1 MKAKCKQR
9 NWMTF
14 NKPQIEINVNVLKR
28 SSFCLFLAATDFSQ
42 DTGWWVVAGWSLKL
56 GFYYWWKFTIPS
68 RTMAFFFFFWMIPFS
83 CTSQNI
89 VFFFSER
96 ETILSGICLSLG
108 IYKNCTFKSKLAIVC
123 NIGILQVSQKLEVF
137 FWSKVKQS
145 RQTVKALSK
154 LPETVHCKM
163 RNLKILKLLK
173 SISIG

>member
-14 NKPQIEINVNVLKR
+14 HKPQIEINVNVLKR

-68 RTMAFFFFFWMIPFS
+68 RTMAFFFFFWMLPFS

-89 VFFFSER
+89 VFFFLKEKLFYQVFAFHLAYIK
-96 ETILSGICLSLG
+96 TTHL
-108 IYKNCTFKSKLAIVC
+108 KSKLAIVC
-123 NIGILQVSQKLEVF
+123 NTGILQVSQKLEVF

-145 RQTVKALSK
+145 RQTVKVLSK

-163 RNLKILKLLK
+163 RNLKILKLLR

>member
-68 RTMAFFFFFWMIPFS
+68 RTMAFFFFLNDSFLLHLSKYCIFL
-83 CTSQNI
+83 
-89 VFFFSER
+89 FSER

-123 NIGILQVSQKLEVF
+123 NIHILQVSQKLVVF

-145 RQTVKALSK
+145 RQTAKVLSK